1 MPRPALP
8 YPRLHPHPLPPE
20 RKLRMRQAQVEA
32 KREIEEYR
40 ALRDSKLRSVQPEAQ
55 ALEERIRRVTQQTT
69 AQITQLE

>member
-1 MPRPALP
+1 
-8 YPRLHPHPLPPE
+8 
-20 RKLRMRQAQVEA
+20 MRQAQVEA